1 MSFPALKWARAIE
14 FDRSGKAVLVDLAL
28 RANSANECWP
38 TCKTIARTLNV
49 SKDTVER
56 AVKRLRTTGL
66 VSVRQQYDKRGR
78 RTANRYQLN
87 VGATPNKL
95 GKEPIKT
102 AQEAE
107 PLSRTVPS
115 TRPHDAGDRFTDQS
129 MEGFKEKKKEAFNR
143 SAKTDNTT
151 CSAYEQVRNQAA
163 GVGSRLPF
171 TEATLKRVAGLGVDL
186 KSLVERYLIK
196 TRGTHIRHPCA
207 YLLRMAE
214 EEAAK
219 AAGVTRD
226 AIERVNSS
234 SHAVRAAAFGSIM
247 EGPFVPPSPEH
258 IARLD
263 RSLKQRGIDSAEM
276 IARWKAT
283 QPKGC
288 TTAATAA
295 RSLDAFVTNE
305 IHRARDQSLHN
316 SRMTRSSI

>member
-1 MSFPALKWARAIE
+1 MSFSALKWARAIE
-14 FDRSGKAVLVDLAL
+14 FDRSGKAVLVDLAF
-28 RANSANECWP
+28 RANAVNECWP
-38 TCKTIARTLNV
+38 KCKTIAKSLNV

-56 AVKRLRTTGL
+56 ALKRLRATGL
-66 VSVRQQYDKRGR
+66 VTVRQQYDKRGR

-87 VGATPNKL
+87 VDATPNELKN
-95 GKEPIKT
+95 EQINT
-102 AQEAE
+102 AQEAK
-107 PLSRTVPS
+107 PLNRTTPF
-115 TRPHDAGDRFTDQS
+115 TKPHDAGDRFTDQS
-129 MEGFKEKKKEAFNR
+129 IERFKEKKKEAFNR
-143 SAKTDNTT
+143 SAKTDHTA
-151 CSAYEQVRNQAA
+151 CSTQQQVRNQAVA
-163 GVGSRLPF
+163 GSRLPF
-171 TEATLKRVAGLGVDL
+171 TDAVLKKIAGLGVD
-186 KSLVERYLIK
+186 VERLIQRYETK
-196 TRGTHIRHPCA
+196 TSGKNIRDPCA
-207 YLLRMAE
+207 YLLRMAQ

-263 RSLKQRGIDSAEM
+263 RSLKQRGMDSAEM

-288 TTAATAA
+288 TTAAAAA

-305 IHRARDQSLHN
+305 IHRARDQFLGN
-316 SRMTRSSI
+316 RTTTRTSI